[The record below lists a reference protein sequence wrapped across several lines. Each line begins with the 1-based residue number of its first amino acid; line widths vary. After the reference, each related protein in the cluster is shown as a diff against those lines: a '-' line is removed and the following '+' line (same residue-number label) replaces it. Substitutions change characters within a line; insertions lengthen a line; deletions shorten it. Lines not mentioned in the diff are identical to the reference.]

1 MKRSGPPDSSKQ
13 DPKNQELVKAAF
25 LCDFTRVRALLA
37 EGADPDA
44 LDDDG
49 RSPLFSAVLG
59 NSVGVLALLLESGAD
74 PNLRDNDGWTPLHF
88 AAQESLPEAA
98 RILLGRGADP
108 NVQDN
113 DGATPLWRAV
123 QGARD
128 RAELCNVLRQSG
140 AKDDVPN
147 NRGETPRDLAERLGF
162 SLFTAN

>member
-1 MKRSGPPDSSKQ
+1 MKRSGSD
-13 DPKNQELVKAAF
+13 DATNQELVKAAF
-25 LCDFTRVRALLA
+25 LCDFVRVRELLA
-37 EGADPDA
+37 AGADPDA
-44 LDDDG
+44 PDQDG

-88 AAQESLPEAA
+88 AAQESLPEIA

-123 QGARD
+123 QSARD

-140 AKDDVPN
+140 AKDDIAN
-147 NRGETPRDLAERLGF
+147 NRGETPRDLAERLGL